1 MFCEAKQRQTQK
13 ESISLGAKSEIYPI
27 HQFFGIWRRGE
38 EEEDGGGPSQVAEEC
53 HQIDSVPPSTF
64 QSLGQFPFSS
74 SSSFWVC
81 FVLIFYI

>member
-53 HQIDSVPPSTF
+53 HQIDSVPPSNPLV
-64 QSLGQFPFSS
+64 SFPFHLLLL
-74 SSSFWVC
+74 FG
-81 FVLIFYI
+81 FVLF

>member
-38 EEEDGGGPSQVAEEC
+38 EEEEDGGGPSQVAEEC
-53 HQIDSVPPSTF
+53 HQIDSVPPSNPLV
-64 QSLGQFPFSS
+64 SFPFHLLLL
-74 SSSFWVC
+74 FG
-81 FVLIFYI
+81 FVLF